1 MTQAE
6 AAIRHIKPNM
16 HTDTTTTTETLMSGG
31 DFTFIDLFA
40 GIGGLRR
47 AMEQV
52 GNSVA
57 VPVFD
62 EVARAMHPHILELI

>member
-1 MTQAE
+1 MT
-6 AAIRHIKPNM
+6 M
-16 HTDTTTTTETLMSGG
+16 HTDSTTTTTETLLSDG

-52 GNSVA
+52 
-57 VPVFD
+57 
-62 EVARAMHPHILELI
+62 ARAMHPHILELI

>member
-1 MTQAE
+1 MTY
-6 AAIRHIKPNM
+6 
-16 HTDTTTTTETLMSGG
+16 ETALSLPDRYASDG

-52 GNSVA
+52 
-57 VPVFD
+57 
-62 EVARAMHPHILELI
+62 ARAMHPHILELI

>member
-1 MTQAE
+1 MTY
-6 AAIRHIKPNM
+6 
-16 HTDTTTTTETLMSGG
+16 ETALSLPDRYASGG

-57 VPVFD
+57 VPVFA

>member
-1 MTQAE
+1 MTY
-6 AAIRHIKPNM
+6 
-16 HTDTTTTTETLMSGG
+16 ETALSLPDRYASGG

-47 AMEQV
+47 AMEQA